1 MKEHSKSNGPLTV
14 IIVDDHPMVRD
25 GLAVMLEAR
34 RVARVV
40 AKTSG
45 LDETVKAVHK
55 LGVPDVVISDI
66 RMPGGDGFEVLAK
79 LRQFWPGIRV
89 LLLAGMPLREEETRA
104 RDFGAA
110 GYLPKSCDMDV
121 LADALRSIATE
132 PKSFISETFKPE
144 PTILSQREQEVL
156 NYLAQGKRKEEIAII
171 LGIGFETVKS
181 RAKSLMQK
189 LDVTNAAGAVHRAH
203 ELGILRS

>member
-1 MKEHSKSNGPLTV
+1 MKEHSKNDGPLTA

-25 GLAVMLEAR
+25 GLSVMLEAR
-34 RVARVV
+34 RVARVI

-45 LDETVKAVHK
+45 LDETIKAVHK

-66 RMPGGDGFEVLAK
+66 RMPNGDGFEVLTK
-79 LRQFWPGIRV
+79 LRHFWPDIRV
-89 LLLAGMPLREEETRA
+89 LLLAGMPLREEESRA
-104 RDFGAA
+104 RDLGAK

-121 LADALRSIATE
+121 LANALRSIVVE
-132 PKSFISETFKPE
+132 QESFVCESFKPE
-144 PTILSQREQEVL
+144 PKLLSQREQEVL